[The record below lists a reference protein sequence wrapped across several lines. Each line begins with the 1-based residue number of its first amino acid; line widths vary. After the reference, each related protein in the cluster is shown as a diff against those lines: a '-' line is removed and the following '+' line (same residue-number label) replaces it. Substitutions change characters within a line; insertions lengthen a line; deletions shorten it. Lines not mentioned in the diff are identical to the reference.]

1 MGSSSWKTS
10 RRTTEGKSR
19 PLLRVLRDDSG
30 LAFPASS
37 IDSAGPGPAA
47 GLHRWLG
54 LSTLLRIHP
63 GHLAVSASSPRLSQ
77 ARGTWFSSQC
87 SIRLATGAM
96 LSFLLAFAHPRLL
109 DTWHPFHMY
118 LFGVVRFPRRWSI
131 APLCAFTSLF
141 SGSFRKKGHPTDKIG
156 RASCRERVSSPV

>member
-63 GHLAVSASSPRLSQ
+63 GHFAVSASSPRLSQ
-77 ARGTWFSSQC
+77 ARGSWFSSQC
-87 SIRLATGAM
+87 SIGLATGAM

-109 DTWHPFHMY
+109 DTWHPFHTY

-141 SGSFRKKGHPTDKIG
+141 SGSFRKKGHPTDRCK
-156 RASCRERVSSPV
+156 C